1 MHKHVV
7 LLSSLR
13 KRVILTRVIST
24 LLLISICTYTTGCVF
39 YKARQKPVS
48 DKPIA
53 DFNRYKPDAYTFL
66 IHFGDETWQLSSV
79 ELNLDEDMVYGSVV
93 SVNSNIHALYSNIDI
108 GQTKVLRGKVR
119 YSRQV
124 HFYINEYNDLQNGKI
139 SIQGSAIEKAVVYNV
154 DGTITTLTNTGIVV
168 FAYLIALVIY
178 ILIICNCPHVYAFDG
193 EEYQLETS
201 LFTGAVTKGLERHDY
216 KILQDYLADQVQIK
230 IVNEELELQHTDLLE
245 LLVVQHSPG
254 TMVAPDANGYIYS
267 IDNPIAASRILTA
280 DGKDY
285 AFEVN
290 EQDDLSFA
298 FDVEGENDFSDLYL
312 TFDSIPKEQEKGN
325 LVLRLKNTTWGGLV
339 YKQFISKFGSYYE
352 KWSEKNQHKPGDKTM
367 EWARSQGIPLAVEIK
382 ESGKWKN
389 VGFIDLIGEINY
401 TTIVLP
407 VDFSAD
413 RNPVEFRLRS
423 GFMFWELDYVA
434 LDLENKIVSDY
445 ETLKPAKAM
454 GHDGTDFIE
463 SLSYTDGVYMDHLNP
478 GNYTE
483 VVYEPIAS
491 KPGLN
496 RTLILHSKGY
506 YQSNFNLTGSLQVG
520 KLLKYRKQG
529 EMSRQSKQLY
539 DDYLKSV
546 IISSNE

>member
-7 LLSSLR
+7 LLSFLR
-13 KRVILTRVIST
+13 NRIILTRVISV

-48 DKPIA
+48 EKPIA
-53 DFNRYKPDAYTFL
+53 DFSKYKPDAYTFL
-66 IHFGDETWQLSSV
+66 IHFGDDTWQLSSV
-79 ELNLDEDMVYGSVV
+79 ELNINDDMVYGQVV
-93 SVNSNIHALYSNIDI
+93 PVNSTIHALYSNIAL
-108 GQTKVLRGKVR
+108 GQTKVLREKAR

-124 HFYINEYNDLQNGKI
+124 HFYINEYNDLQNDKI
-139 SIQGSAIEKAVVYNV
+139 SIHGSAIEKAVVYNI
-154 DGTITTLTNTGIVV
+154 DGTVTTLTNAGIAGLAFIVV
-168 FAYLIALVIY
+168 VSIY
-178 ILIICNCPHVYAFDG
+178 IFIICNCPHVYVYDG
-193 EEYQLETS
+193 KEYALETS

-216 KILQDYLADQVQIK
+216 KILPDYLTNQALIK
-230 IVNEELELQHTDLLE
+230 IINEELELQYTDLLE
-245 LLVVQHSPG
+245 LLVIQHPPG
-254 TMVAPDANGYIYS
+254 TIIAPDANGNIYS
-267 IDNPIAASRILTA
+267 IGNPIVPSHTLTA
-280 DGKDY
+280 DSKDY
-285 AFEVN
+285 SFEIN
-290 EQDDLSFA
+290 EQDDIPFG
-298 FDVEGENDFSDLYL
+298 FNVPGENDLSDLYL
-312 TFDSIPKEQEKGN
+312 TFDSIPQEKVNGN
-325 LVLRLKNTTWGGLV
+325 LVLKLKNTTWGGLV
-339 YKQFISKFGSYYE
+339 YKQFISKFGNYYGR
-352 KWSEKNQHKPGDKTM
+352 WSEKSQERSGDKTL
-367 EWARSQGIPLAVEIK
+367 EWARSQGIPLAVEIR

-413 RNPVEFRLRS
+413 GNPVEFRLRS

-445 ETLKPAKAM
+445 KTLKPAKAM

-463 SLSYTDGVYMDHLNP
+463 SLSNTDGVYMDHLNP
-478 GNYTE
+478 GDYTE

-506 YQSNFNLTGSLQVG
+506 YQSNFNLTGSPQVG

-529 EMSRQSKQLY
+529 EMSRQSKQLH